1 MQKLSINLTLF
12 SFIFDQMFT
21 NSSFYSLF
29 QHNLNRYE
37 RNEVIRRIFASIV
50 RFFWFFGKR
59 FVESRSFFQSKTIC
73 IPRGII
79 PKNFS
84 SLGLAM
90 LKEIENKQSNKQ
102 IDSLTSYLF
111 RGRVYQYLAR
121 YILLG
126 LGQLEEVFQKFI
138 YVEDNY
144 RK

>member
-1 MQKLSINLTLF
+1 MASLTFFPF
-12 SFIFDQMFT
+12 SFDQMFT

-59 FVESRSFFQSKTIC
+59 FVNPDFFQSKTIC

-90 LKEIENKQSNKQ
+90 LKQIENKQSNKQ
-102 IDSLTSYLF
+102 IDSLTSSLF
-111 RGRVYQYLAR
+111 RGRVIISRSCSLH
-121 YILLG
+121 ILG
-126 LGQLEEVFQKFI
+126 TWIVRRSVPKIDIRGGQF
-138 YVEDNY
+138 
-144 RK
+144 